1 MIQIDASSHCQLACP
16 SCPTAS
22 GATRPA
28 MGAGHLKVDDFEALL
43 DRNPTLK
50 EVELSNYGEMFLNPR
65 LPDLLRAA
73 WERKVTLHAVNG
85 VNLNFASDEA
95 LESLVKYGVLAMS
108 CSIDGA
114 SQESYRQYRIKGDF
128 DRVIG
133 HIRKINEFKRQYRS
147 GFPILRW
154 QFIVFGHNE
163 HEIAAAR
170 KLAGELGMTFVP
182 KLSWDTDV
190 SPIRDRN
197 LVQIQMR
204 TKELSREEHYKVTGR
219 DYMRGICYQ
228 LWTAPV
234 LNWDGRVTGCCRNF
248 WGDFG
253 ANAFSDGLEKSVNSQ
268 PMLAARD
275 MLMGRGPEVADLPCT
290 TCELYHVIRKDK
302 SWLTEEEIGV
312 GEAGITVSVVPIVE
326 TSAATHVDV
335 FLAAGHEVNRA
346 LLAQPPQASRFE
358 LGRSFSAI
366 ARVRDAGDYTIY
378 ALPRQLDP
386 NYRVQYPPI
395 PPVTMA
401 VKIAERPVA
410 QEFRIQV

>member
-1 MIQIDASSHCQLACP
+1 MIQIDASAHCQLACP
-16 SCPTAS
+16 ACPTAS
-22 GATRPA
+22 GATRAA
-28 MGAGHLKVDDFEALL
+28 MGAGHLKVEDFEALL
-43 DRNPTLK
+43 DRNPSLA

-65 LPDLLRAA
+65 LPDLLRVA
-73 WERKVTLHAVNG
+73 WERKVSLHAVNG

-95 LESLVKYGVLAMS
+95 LESLVRYGFMGMT

-133 HIRKINEFKRQYRS
+133 HIRKINEYKRQYQS
-147 GFPILRW
+147 GFPMLRW

-163 HEIAAAR
+163 HEIATAR
-170 KLAGELGMTFVP
+170 KLAGELGMAFVP
-182 KLSWDTDV
+182 KLSWDTEV
-190 SPIRDRN
+190 SPIRDRE

-204 TKELSREEHYKVTGR
+204 TKEISREEHYKATGR
-219 DYMRGICYQ
+219 DYMRSICYQ
-228 LWTAPV
+228 LWRAPV

-253 ANAFSDGLEKSVNSQ
+253 GNAFTDGLSESVNSAG
-268 PMLAARD
+268 MLAARE
-275 MLMGRGPEVADLPCT
+275 MLMGRGPEVAELPCM

-312 GEAGITVSVVPIVE
+312 GESGITVSVVPCVK

-335 FLAAGHEVNRA
+335 FMAPGREVNRA

-358 LGRSFSAI
+358 VGRSFSVVAK
-366 ARVRDAGDYTIY
+366 VRGAGDYMIY
-378 ALPRQLDP
+378 AIPRRLDP
-386 NYRVQYPPI
+386 NYRVQYPAMA
-395 PPVTMA
+395 PVTMA
-401 VKIAERPVA
+401 VKVAERPVA
-410 QEFRIQV
+410 QEFRIEV